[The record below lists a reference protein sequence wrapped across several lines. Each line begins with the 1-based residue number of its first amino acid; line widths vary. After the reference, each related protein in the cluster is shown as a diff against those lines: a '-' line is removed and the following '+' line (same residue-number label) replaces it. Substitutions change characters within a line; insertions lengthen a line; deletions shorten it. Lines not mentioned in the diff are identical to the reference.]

1 MRGGTTWGGCCSSP
15 TSSSRGA
22 GAAASSAPSSP
33 NACPR
38 TATTSCRRWW
48 RSRCGP
54 SCAPVGRSTCARWNS
69 GTRSSRAE
77 PTSLDRAEEEV
88 MARTHDSLREGARLG
103 VIVAATIWVWLA
115 VVDAV
120 AGQPFRT
127 FLVLGG
133 IPLFTVLHFVLNVAY
148 GVVVVWAIHGAAR
161 EPRLL
166 LAVAFGF
173 LIVEFA
179 FAMLTVGLSQIGLGQ
194 LAWVRIVGGNLVGS
208 VVAFTILS
216 RTHSLAKELRKAQSE
231 EDE

>member
-1 MRGGTTWGGCCSSP
+1 
-15 TSSSRGA
+15 
-22 GAAASSAPSSP
+22 
-33 NACPR
+33 
-38 TATTSCRRWW
+38 
-48 RSRCGP
+48 
-54 SCAPVGRSTCARWNS
+54 
-69 GTRSSRAE
+69 
-77 PTSLDRAEEEV
+77 

-166 LAVAFGF
+166 LAAAFGF

-179 FAMLTVGLSQIGLGQ
+179 FAMLTVVLSQIGLGQ

>member
-1 MRGGTTWGGCCSSP
+1 
-15 TSSSRGA
+15 
-22 GAAASSAPSSP
+22 
-33 NACPR
+33 
-38 TATTSCRRWW
+38 
-48 RSRCGP
+48 
-54 SCAPVGRSTCARWNS
+54 
-69 GTRSSRAE
+69 
-77 PTSLDRAEEEV
+77 
-88 MARTHDSLREGARLG
+88 

-133 IPLFTVLHFVLNVAY
+133 IPLFTVLHFVLNVVY

-166 LAVAFGF
+166 LAAAFGF

-179 FAMLTVGLSQIGLGQ
+179 FAMLTVVLSQIGLGQ
-194 LAWVRIVGGNLVGS
+194 LAWVRIIGGNLVGS

-216 RTHSLAKELRKAQSE
+216 RTYPLAKELRKAESE

>member
-1 MRGGTTWGGCCSSP
+1 
-15 TSSSRGA
+15 
-22 GAAASSAPSSP
+22 
-33 NACPR
+33 
-38 TATTSCRRWW
+38 
-48 RSRCGP
+48 
-54 SCAPVGRSTCARWNS
+54 
-69 GTRSSRAE
+69 
-77 PTSLDRAEEEV
+77 

-179 FAMLTVGLSQIGLGQ
+179 FAMLTVVLSQIGLGQ

>member
-1 MRGGTTWGGCCSSP
+1 
-15 TSSSRGA
+15 
-22 GAAASSAPSSP
+22 
-33 NACPR
+33 
-38 TATTSCRRWW
+38 
-48 RSRCGP
+48 
-54 SCAPVGRSTCARWNS
+54 
-69 GTRSSRAE
+69 
-77 PTSLDRAEEEV
+77 

-103 VIVAATIWVWLA
+103 VIVAATIWIWLA

-127 FLVLGG
+127 FMVLGG
-133 IPLFTVLHFVLNVAY
+133 IPLFTVLHFVFNVVY
-148 GVVVVWAIHGAAR
+148 GVVVVWAIHGAGR

-173 LIVEFA
+173 FIVEFA
-179 FAMLTVGLSQIGLGQ
+179 FAMLTVLLSQIGLGQ

-216 RTHSLAKELRKAQSE
+216 RTHPLAKELRKAEAE

>member
-1 MRGGTTWGGCCSSP
+1 
-15 TSSSRGA
+15 
-22 GAAASSAPSSP
+22 
-33 NACPR
+33 
-38 TATTSCRRWW
+38 
-48 RSRCGP
+48 
-54 SCAPVGRSTCARWNS
+54 
-69 GTRSSRAE
+69 
-77 PTSLDRAEEEV
+77 

-166 LAVAFGF
+166 LAAAFGF

-179 FAMLTVGLSQIGLGQ
+179 FAMLTVLLSQIGLGQ

>member
-1 MRGGTTWGGCCSSP
+1 
-15 TSSSRGA
+15 
-22 GAAASSAPSSP
+22 
-33 NACPR
+33 
-38 TATTSCRRWW
+38 
-48 RSRCGP
+48 
-54 SCAPVGRSTCARWNS
+54 
-69 GTRSSRAE
+69 
-77 PTSLDRAEEEV
+77 

-179 FAMLTVGLSQIGLGQ
+179 FAMLTVVLSQIGLGQ
-194 LAWVRIVGGNLVGS
+194 LA
-208 VVAFTILS
+208 
-216 RTHSLAKELRKAQSE
+216 
-231 EDE
+231 